1 MREAGLDSAHAADS
15 LPRATYRQA
24 VTLIEHAA
32 AALDCA
38 DFGMRLATRQSD
50 DVYGPLGSVMKNSA
64 PFGDALDYVSTHI
77 YAHTP
82 PARVWPKRLRSGRS
96 EARRVGKGWV
106 SKWN

>member
-64 PFGDALDYVSTHI
+64 TFGDALDYVSTHI
-77 YAHTP
+77 YAHSLA
-82 PARVWPKRLRSGRS
+82 ARVWQKRLRRDRKSTRLNS
-96 EARRVGKGWV
+96 
-106 SKWN
+106 SH